1 MGRSHANSIVRR
13 KQNRLHCH
21 PQSASLGNRMFLALV
36 TLCALSACG
45 SDGQPVATDSGSI
58 VALPLVSAPSSPA
71 GSTSPQSPPAGAP
84 SPGQPAQT
92 PPPITN
98 PLPAPAGQNG
108 AVQLAPIP
116 SNFDVSSELVPSWGN
131 GNVAPFN
138 TGDIVGAFRFICN
151 PGHLAWDD
159 PIVYPGQPGKSHLH
173 QFFGNTKSDANSTY
187 ASLRTTGEST
197 CNNKLNRSAYWT
209 PAMLNGKGG
218 VVRPDYYA
226 IYYKRY
232 PADSPKCKEQGKEC
246 RAIPRGLRYVFG
258 YDMAKPK
265 EWASGYFNCDGPGAE
280 PGHYDDIPTAM
291 SHCPIGARMGAVISA
306 PDCWNGKDL
315 DSPNHRD
322 HMAYASWGNNGVY
335 RCPATHP
342 YVIPAFTIGAWYAV
356 DADKATWRLSSDD
369 MMPGL
374 VSGTTLHA
382 DWFGAWDDTV
392 LDMWT
397 NGCINKQLNCSG
409 GDLGNGKQLKMFD
422 GFKWVAEP
430 HVVPVPAKG

>member
-1 MGRSHANSIVRR
+1 MTASTLRIALLLVAGVALAAPAVAQQDATKCATITVSRATLADLSALIEDAECFG
-13 KQNRLHCH
+13 KAAA
-21 PQSASLGNRMFLALV
+21 SASTSQVLRLAKAKELADAAV
-36 TLCALSACG
+36 TP
-45 SDGQPVATDSGSI
+45 PV
-58 VALPLVSAPSSPA
+58 VPPP
-71 GSTSPQSPPAGAP
+71 PPPPPPAKDADG
-84 SPGQPAQT
+84 
-92 PPPITN
+92 
-98 PLPAPAGQNG
+98 
-108 AVQLAPIP
+108 VQLAPIP
-116 SNFDVSSELVPSWGN
+116 SNFDTAPFLTPSWGS
-131 GNVAPFN
+131 
-138 TGDIVGAFRFICN
+138 GDIPKSMAPDNVGAFRFICN
-151 PGHLAWDD
+151 PGHLSWDD

-173 QFFGNTKSDANSTY
+173 QFFGNTKTDANSTY

-197 CNNKLNRSAYWT
+197 CNNKLNRSGYWT

-232 PADSPKCKEQGKEC
+232 PADSPKCQEEGKEC
-246 RAIPRGLRYVFG
+246 RPIPRGLRYVFG
-258 YDMAKPK
+258 YDMSRPK
-265 EWASGYFNCDGPGAE
+265 EWASGYFDCDGPGAK
-280 PGHYDDIPTAM
+280 PAHYDDIPTAM
-291 SHCPIGARMGAVISA
+291 ANCPIGARMGAVISA
-306 PDCWNGKDL
+306 PECWNGKDL

-322 HMAYASWGNNGVY
+322 HMAYPSWDNNGVY

-397 NGCINKQLNCSG
+397 EGCINKQLNCSG

-430 HVVPVPAKG
+430 HVVPVPARPGGV